1 MNNLLHTEKNILISL
16 GLLCCISLVHA
27 QNAAQVKQIID
38 IEKERQEIEKLDT
51 LYSKFLLEGDSVALA
66 NMYTKDAQMGTV
78 KGDEI
83 LSAFGKWIRSG
94 IKNDSRHVTFKRTTL
109 TADVDL
115 LIETGIGE
123 ARSDNGELKYTFRY
137 VVVWKKEDGTWKLY
151 RDIGL

>member
-1 MNNLLHTEKNILISL
+1 MEKLRTKKTLLLFAGIF
-16 GLLCCISLVHA
+16 CWFSLVHA
-27 QNAAQVKQIID
+27 QNATQDKQIID
-38 IEKERQEIEKLDT
+38 IEKERHEIEILDT
-51 LYSKFLLEGDSVALA
+51 LYSKFLLEGDSVALT

-83 LSAFGKWIRSG
+83 LSAIGKWIRSG

-109 TADVDL
+109 TADDDL